1 MLSKLLTY
9 VGTAIIA
16 ICLLSPA
23 PAMAQDTAEDG
34 ANGGWVVF
42 PDDGLK
48 AVGIG
53 LGLGLVIMGGGRGI
67 GNIGSSAVESM
78 ARQPEAAGSINGAM
92 VLSAAFVEGATLFG
106 VVVLLLA
113 VFLI

>member
-1 MLSKLLTY
+1 MINRMFLVVGAVLVAML
-9 VGTAIIA
+9 ACA
-16 ICLLSPA
+16 SPVLAAAA
-23 PAMAQDTAEDG
+23 PVTL
-34 ANGGWVVF
+34 F
-42 PDDGLK
+42 PDGGLK

-53 LGLGLVIMGGGRGI
+53 LGLGMVIMGGGRGI

-78 ARQPEAAGSINGAM
+78 ARQPEAAKDISGAM

-113 VFLI
+113 VFF